1 MSSTAKRI
9 ITEAMNL
16 SSSERAQIAEE
27 LISSLDELPD
37 EEVEK
42 AWQAEINRRIDEVES
57 GKVQCVPWEQILE
70 KLRANARAQR

>member
-1 MSSTAKRI
+1 MSSMAKRI
-9 ITEAMNL
+9 ITEGMNL

-27 LISSLDELPD
+27 LISSLDKQPD

-57 GKVQCVPWEQILE
+57 GKVQCIPWEEVLE